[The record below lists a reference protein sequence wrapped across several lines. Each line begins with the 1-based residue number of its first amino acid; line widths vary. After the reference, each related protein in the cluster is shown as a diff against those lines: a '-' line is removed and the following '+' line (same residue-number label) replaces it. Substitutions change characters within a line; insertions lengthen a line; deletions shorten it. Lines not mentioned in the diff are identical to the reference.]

1 MKEILVKYR
10 VYTIDELSEKA
21 KEKAYNA
28 WLEHW
33 DYGWEKENRDTLK
46 AFEKLFPIKVLDWE
60 YGLYRNYITFE
71 VIDDDIKNLS
81 GIRLLKY
88 LYNNYFNLLFKP
100 KVYHHPKN
108 LKKQRT
114 SKIFYDE
121 DRWLTGYYLDYD
133 ILDPIYEF
141 FKNPKNISFEDL
153 MSRCLNKW
161 VKTCSQD
168 YEYCLS
174 FENFVEESH
183 INNWLYFEDGTY
195 ANLSKGIVVD

>member
-10 VYTIDELSEKA
+10 VYTIDELSEEA

-33 DYGWEKENRDTLK
+33 DYAWEIENENTLK
-46 AFEKLFPIKVLDWE
+46 AFEELFPIKVLDWE

-71 VIDDDIKNLS
+71 VTDDDIKNLS

-100 KVYHHPKN
+100 KVYQHPKN
-108 LKKQRT
+108 PKKQRI
-114 SKIFYDE
+114 SKIFYE
-121 DRWLTGYYLDYD
+121 ENRELTGYYLDYD

-153 MSRCLNKW
+153 MSRCLNTW